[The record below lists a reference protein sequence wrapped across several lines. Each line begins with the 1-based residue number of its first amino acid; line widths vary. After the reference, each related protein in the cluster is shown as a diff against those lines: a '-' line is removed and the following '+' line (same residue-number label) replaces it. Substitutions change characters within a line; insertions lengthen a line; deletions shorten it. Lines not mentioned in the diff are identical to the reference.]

1 MGIGKG
7 GFMNCKEKKELVNT
21 LRHDMMDGIV
31 FNNEDNEVYFQVYS
45 EIMTK
50 ISASYPSLSEEVEK
64 QMAKKI
70 RRMARR
76 ATA

>member
-1 MGIGKG
+1 
-7 GFMNCKEKKELVNT
+7 MNCKEKKELVNT

-31 FNNEDNEVYFQVYS
+31 FDNEDNDVYFQVYS
-45 EIMTK
+45 VIMAS
-50 ISASYPSLSEEVEK
+50 ISTSNPSLSEEVER

>member
-1 MGIGKG
+1 
-7 GFMNCKEKKELVNT
+7 MNCKEKKELVNT

-31 FNNEDNEVYFQVYS
+31 FDNEDNDVYFQVYS
-45 EIMTK
+45 VIMAS
-50 ISASYPSLSEEVEK
+50 ISTSNPSLSEEVER

-70 RRMARR
+70 RRMTRR

>member
-1 MGIGKG
+1 
-7 GFMNCKEKKELVNT
+7 MNCKEKKELVNT